1 MDSIALE
8 QEIEHNGEDFGIDS
22 EEGAAIA
29 YGLEGAVER
38 ELVRPQ
44 DLKPENFTSVKRLS
58 DLLYKNMQKPI
69 RKRPQ

>member
-1 MDSIALE
+1 MDSDALE
-8 QEIEHNGEDFGIDS
+8 QQIVHNGEDLGMDS

-29 YGLEGAVER
+29 YGLEGVIGR
-38 ELVRPQ
+38 ELIGQR

-58 DLLYKNMQKPI
+58 DLLYKNMQKQS